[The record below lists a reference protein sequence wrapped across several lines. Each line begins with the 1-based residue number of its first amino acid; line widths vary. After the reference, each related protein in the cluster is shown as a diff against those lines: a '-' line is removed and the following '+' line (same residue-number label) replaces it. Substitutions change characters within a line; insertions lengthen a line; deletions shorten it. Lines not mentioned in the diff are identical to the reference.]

1 MIKIGQTCI
10 KRYTRQQNATLNRMA
25 LIEKIFNP
33 LSSFHHKRISRYL
46 CELDI
51 EKIIDIGAHKGEFLE
66 KMLKIEKVN
75 SFYAFEPQRNI
86 FNELSKK
93 FSKNKKVTLF
103 NYAMDEE
110 ITKKKLK
117 INKLSMTSSLAEINE
132 NSLYLKFKNFLTLAK
147 SNFED
152 EYEVQTS
159 TIDKIF
165 EGINLRKTL
174 LKIDVEG
181 FEISVIKGSQVKLRQ
196 IPFILLE
203 NQFGNHYKN
212 NNFND
217 IIKLLSEK
225 NFEIDKKFIFPTM
238 HYQDVL
244 FKKI

>member
-1 MIKIGQTCI
+1 MV
-10 KRYTRQQNATLNRMA
+10 

-33 LSSFHHKRISRYL
+33 ISSFHHKRISRYL
-46 CELDI
+46 NELDI

-75 SFYAFEPQRNI
+75 SFYAFEPQKNI
-86 FNELSKK
+86 FNELKKK
-93 FSKNKKVTLF
+93 FSKNEKITLF
-103 NYAMDEE
+103 NFAMDKE
-110 ITKKKLK
+110 ITKKKLR

-132 NSLYLKFKNFLTLAK
+132 KSLYLKVKNFLTFSK

-152 EYEVQTS
+152 EYEIQTN
-159 TIDKIF
+159 TVDKIF
-165 EGINLRKTL
+165 ENISLQKTL

-181 FEISVIKGSQVKLRQ
+181 FEMNVIEGSQTKLEE

-203 NQFGNHYKN
+203 NQFGNHFKN
-212 NNFND
+212 NKFKN
-217 IIKLLSEK
+217 IIDKLSK
-225 NFEIDKKFIFPTM
+225 QNFEIYKKFVFPTL